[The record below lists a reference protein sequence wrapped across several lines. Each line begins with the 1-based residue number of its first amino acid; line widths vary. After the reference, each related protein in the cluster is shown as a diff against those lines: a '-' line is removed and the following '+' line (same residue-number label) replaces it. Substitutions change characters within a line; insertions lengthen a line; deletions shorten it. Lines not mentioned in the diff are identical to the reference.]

1 MWQATIA
8 TAAVPGTGPKTIDYL
23 PMDVC
28 NRDMRELLVEDLKLQ
43 ILSEIEE
50 ALVRGREVRLKLWIR
65 PAWQVDS
72 TKPNLRELKHRQPG
86 PAEPATVPAE
96 SPANSS
102 ATPLPNSTPTP
113 RVVTSGSTSGK
124 RSGRRR
130 T

>member
-23 PMDVC
+23 PMDVM
-28 NRDMRELLVEDLKLQ
+28 NRDLRELLVEDLRLQ

-50 ALVRGREVRLKLWIR
+50 ALVLGREVRLKLWIR
-65 PAWQVDS
+65 PAME
-72 TKPNLRELKHRQPG
+72 TGPAKPNLRRLSQPQPG

-96 SPANSS
+96 SPANNS

-113 RVVTSGSTSGK
+113 RVATSGSTSGK
-124 RSGRRR
+124 RSARPR